1 MSTLDI
7 RKDITE
13 PTTRIVFAE
22 RTAERTAEHTS
33 IAHFLVQWPRRDN
46 AVSIE
51 DGTNEKVIVMSKQ
64 HALDLIKALEKSIA
78 LGWLK

>member
-13 PTTRIVFAE
+13 PTTRIVF
-22 RTAERTAEHTS
+22 AERTAEHTS